1 MVGLQTKSLPSDG
14 KYFMLWVN
22 EPDNMNWLG
31 EELFGNKVLFFPAFR
46 PKHEQGKKAEA
57 VQVLYNVHNTHT
69 YNKKD
74 IAEIAYIHRY
84 QWSSELAR
92 EFQQNN
98 GHVLRKGR
106 FVRNTKILAGN
117 EANQGHDKT

>member
-84 QWSSELAR
+84 Q
-92 EFQQNN
+92 
-98 GHVLRKGR
+98 
-106 FVRNTKILAGN
+106 
-117 EANQGHDKT
+117 